1 MYFIKYITC
10 ILYFKTAI
18 VIQYNVTTEDAN
30 ATLVETKLTLVDLEI
45 SKSEIGQRK
54 QRPGSTYVEYIY
66 EKYRNDVYY
75 FSIYTYQLY
84 YKRFLNLYIHSM

>member
-1 MYFIKYITC
+1 MKKMYFIKFITC
-10 ILYFKTAI
+10 ILYFKTTI
-18 VIQYNVTTEDAN
+18 VIKYNVTTEDAN
-30 ATLVETKLTLVDLEI
+30 ATLVETKLTLDDLEI

-66 EKYRNDVYY
+66 SNDVYY

-84 YKRFLNLYIHSM
+84 YKPFF